1 MQFVVATA
9 CIAQNLFVFLP
20 TPNCR
25 ARDAAVRT
33 NVDLWRQEW
42 RLTHKRNKCTKIL
55 YNNNYVY
62 TIQTFK
68 GAQKQATIDSK
79 TVYAC

>member
-1 MQFVVATA
+1 MPREENLVQFVVATA

-42 RLTHKRNKCTKIL
+42 
-55 YNNNYVY
+55 
-62 TIQTFK
+62 
-68 GAQKQATIDSK
+68 
-79 TVYAC
+79 